1 MKDAVLQYLSTET
14 FQLWTET
21 WSVLITILLELAHP
35 ATVNAMRMHL
45 HSKLFDH
52 YFILNGRDT
61 ITALQTLPF
70 FFLSKNSL
78 FSMRLIMTLPY
89 FVDIFFSS
97 WKVVFSVTAK
107 NSINLHWAFSYKG
120 VITTR
125 VSYWYLP
132 ALINPI
138 SNIILARKV
147 FSFWYMEFTSQK
159 DFSFFLNFKI

>member
-14 FQLWTET
+14 FQLWIET

-70 FFLSKNSL
+70 FF
-78 FSMRLIMTLPY
+78 FIEELIVLHEINYDPP
-89 FVDIFFSS
+89 IFCWHFLLQLESG
-97 WKVVFSVTAK
+97 VFC
-107 NSINLHWAFSYKG
+107 
-120 VITTR
+120 
-125 VSYWYLP
+125 
-132 ALINPI
+132 
-138 SNIILARKV
+138 
-147 FSFWYMEFTSQK
+147 
-159 DFSFFLNFKI
+159 DC